1 MTTTEENPFEINT
14 RAARRHLEYQEQ
26 IRHEM
31 KVLSGHALTD
41 QRVGGSKRGID
52 NVRNQIYEASTV
64 QDSVTGQT
72 TSVGPRFV
80 NYDFAYM
87 PQGSLIPSLSL
98 SEPKRIF
105 GEIVKNTIEEK
116 PRKKKERKRRKE
128 QADTP
133 EDGEEDEDSADSAD
147 SADSGEEEE
156 EEEDS

>member
-1 MTTTEENPFEINT
+1 MTTTENPFET
-14 RAARRHLEYQEQ
+14 QQRAARRHQEYQDQ
-26 IRHEM
+26 IRQDM
-31 KVLSGHALTD
+31 KRMSGHALVD
-41 QRVGGSKRGID
+41 AARGI
-52 NVRNQIYEASTV
+52 VTRGEQIYEANSV
-64 QDSVTGQT
+64 KDSVTGQT

-105 GEIVKNTIEEK
+105 GEILHNTLEEK

-133 EDGEEDEDSADSAD
+133 EDGEDGHPVASNSEDEEQ
-147 SADSGEEEE
+147 EEEE
-156 EEEDS
+156 